1 MTQCAIKGHHLMP
14 FLHAFEPEPGSSVI
28 FFVIIIAETGSV
40 EGVKSE
46 KHSRAFSVWLPRSRG
61 AKMFVEFLYRL
72 VYECEYRSSRE
83 RARPGSDEVGCRCGT
98 AAGRGS
104 RQLPLP

>member
-46 KHSRAFSVWLPRSRG
+46 TQQSISVWLPRSRG
-61 AKMFVEFLYRL
+61 AKLFV
-72 VYECEYRSSRE
+72 
-83 RARPGSDEVGCRCGT
+83 
-98 AAGRGS
+98 
-104 RQLPLP
+104 